1 MSVTSRA
8 PAATKRAT
16 SSTTSRHGRDTSRPR
31 VAGTTQKAQWLSQ
44 PFWMVTSAVT
54 GTWPGRG
61 SAERKR

>member
-8 PAATKRAT
+8 PAATKRADLVD
-16 SSTTSRHGRDTSRPR
+16 HLLPGRDTSRPR

-61 SAERKR
+61 SADKKR